1 MTFDTAA
8 HSMMGVMPADFA
20 GKAAEYGVDIVGA
33 NCDIGPAELL
43 NSVSGMLP
51 VVDIPVI
58 AKGNCG
64 IPAYV
69 DGGIHYH
76 GTPKLMAQYARFAR
90 DAGITVI
97 GGCCGTTPHHIAS
110 MAAALQSTPRRPFD
124 SEAAEAALGKPWKDV
139 PAAPEDKAPRRER
152 SRRRRRD

>member
-1 MTFDTAA
+1 
-8 HSMMGVMPADFA
+8 
-20 GKAAEYGVDIVGA
+20 
-33 NCDIGPAELL
+33 
-43 NSVSGMLP
+43 MLP
-51 VVDIPVI
+51 ATDVPLI

-76 GTPKLMAQYARFAR
+76 GTPELMADYACFAR

-97 GGCCGTTPHHIAS
+97 GGCCGTTPDHIAA
-110 MAAALQSTPRRPFD
+110 MAAALQSTPRRSFD
-124 SEAAEAALGKPWKDV
+124 PEAAEAALGKPWKDV

>member
-1 MTFDTAA
+1 
-8 HSMMGVMPADFA
+8 
-20 GKAAEYGVDIVGA
+20 
-33 NCDIGPAELL
+33 
-43 NSVSGMLP
+43 MLP
-51 VVDIPVI
+51 VVDMPVI

-76 GTPKLMAQYARFAR
+76 GTPELMADYACFAR

-97 GGCCGTTPHHIAS
+97 GGCCGTTPDHIAA

-124 SEAAEAALGKPWKDV
+124 PEAAEAALGKPWKDV
-139 PAAPEDKAPRRER
+139 PAAPEDKSPRRER
-152 SRRRRRD
+152 GRRRRRD